1 MKKHFKHAVALVAG
15 VGSSAVAL
23 AQTATG
29 PDMTSLTSNIS
40 MGTVI
45 TGVLAVGVTM
55 VGLYAA
61 VKGAK
66 IIIGM
71 VRGG

>member
-1 MKKHFKHAVALVAG
+1 MKKHLKNGFALVAG
-15 VGSSAVAL
+15 LGASAAAF
-23 AQTATG
+23 AQSTG
-29 PDMTSLTSNIS
+29 PDMTALTSKVD

-45 TGVLAVGVTM
+45 TAVLAVGVTM

-61 VKGAK
+61 IKGAK
-66 IIIGM
+66 IVIGM

>member
-1 MKKHFKHAVALVAG
+1 MKKYLKNGVALVAG
-15 VGSSAVAL
+15 VGSSAA
-23 AQTATG
+23 AFAAGG
-29 PDMTSLTSNIS
+29 PDLTALTTGVD

-45 TGVLAVGVTM
+45 TAVLAVGVTM

-61 VKGAK
+61 IKGAK
-66 IIIGM
+66 IVIGM